1 MSYNNTMN
9 NIIKK
14 ALIDALSTVVYI
26 AAVSSFMFYGKGV
39 FGGGEDT
46 VFAPIIMLTLL
57 VLSAAVTG
65 SLVFGRSVLWYL
77 DGNKKEAILLLI
89 HKLVILL
96 VVFVGALVV
105 LTVS

>member
-1 MSYNNTMN
+1 MSYNDAMN

-14 ALIDALSTVVYI
+14 ALTDALSTVVYI
-26 AAVSSFMFYGKGV
+26 AAVSSFMFYAQGTLGGK
-39 FGGGEDT
+39 EDT
-46 VFAPIIMLTLL
+46 VFAPITMLTLL

-77 DGNKKEAILLLI
+77 DGNKREAILLLA
-89 HKLVILL
+89 HKLVVLL
-96 VVFVGALVV
+96 VVFVVGLVV